1 MFHPAT
7 LLVTWAGCAL
17 ALPLLPLNAALATM
31 AVALV
36 AALAFA
42 RRRSVVLLRR
52 SRWLLLS
59 IALLFAFA
67 TPGLSVP
74 GWPGRIGLTQDGLLL
89 AAEHLSRLVILLATL
104 ALLHERLQTAGLL
117 TGLHALLGLA
127 RSEALRERIAV
138 RLMLVVEYIE
148 GRDAKAGWR
157 HWLDDDAGDG
167 PDRLTLA
174 VRRLAWPDW
183 LAYAAMAVAGG
194 ILAW

>member
-1 MFHPAT
+1 MLHPAT
-7 LLVTWAGCAL
+7 LLIAWAGFAF
-17 ALPLLPLNAALATM
+17 ALPLLPLTAALATM
-31 AVALV
+31 G
-36 AALAFA
+36 AALAASLALA
-42 RRRSVVLLRR
+42 RRRSIVLLRR

-59 IALLFAFA
+59 VALLFAFA

-117 TGLHALLGLA
+117 TGLHALLGLT

-138 RLMLVVEYIE
+138 RVMLVIEYIE

-157 HWLDDDAGDG
+157 HWLDEDHSG

-174 VRRLAWPDW
+174 VRRFGWPDW
-183 LAYAAMAVAGG
+183 LAWAAMALAGG
-194 ILAW
+194 ALAW